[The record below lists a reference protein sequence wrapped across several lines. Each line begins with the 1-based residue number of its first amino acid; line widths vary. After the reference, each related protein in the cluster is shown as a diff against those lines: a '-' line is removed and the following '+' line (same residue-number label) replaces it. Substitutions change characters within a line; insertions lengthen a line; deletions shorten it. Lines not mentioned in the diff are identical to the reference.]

1 MFRDHMQ
8 MGLQKK
14 HSPVFSVDVG
24 VSEDSEKRSILQ
36 SISKVDGNEAPR
48 NDIAVFMSDETSEE
62 VRNFMKNYLL
72 KDTSDKSTE
81 PNISADDLQKLSDD
95 DVNSILDS
103 MPNRGE
109 TLNQYE
115 KRIKEMLE
123 KEKKERADAFKASKN
138 AKELRDLLNKHSE

>member
-1 MFRDHMQ
+1 MQ

-14 HSPVFSVDVG
+14 HNPIFSVDVG

-36 SISKVDGNEAPR
+36 SISKVDGNEAPK
-48 NDIAVFMSDETSEE
+48 NDIAVFMSQETSEE

-103 MPNRGE
+103 MPLRGE

-115 KRIKEMLE
+115 KRIKDMLE
-123 KEKKERADAFKASKN
+123 KEKKERSEAFKVAKYK
-138 AKELRDLLNKHSE
+138 KELNEVLNKD

>member
-14 HSPVFSVDVG
+14 HNPVFSVDVG

-36 SISKVDGNEAPR
+36 SISKADGNEAPR
-48 NDIAVFMSDETSEE
+48 NDIAVFMSEETSEE

-72 KDTSDKSTE
+72 KDASDKSSE
-81 PNISADDLQKLSDD
+81 PNISADDLQKLSNE
-95 DVNSILDS
+95 DVDNILDS
-103 MPNRGE
+103 MPMRGE

-115 KRIKEMLE
+115 KRIKDMLE
-123 KEKKERADAFKASKN
+123 AEKKERSDRFKAAKYQ
-138 AKELRDLLNKHSE
+138 KELKEALNKD

>member
-24 VSEDSEKRSILQ
+24 VSEDIEKRSILQ
-36 SISKVDGNEAPR
+36 SISKVEGNEVPR
-48 NDIAVFMSDETSEE
+48 NDIAVFMSEETSEE

-72 KDTSDKSTE
+72 KDVSDKSSE
-81 PNISADDLQKLSDD
+81 PNISANDLQKLSNE
-95 DVNSILDS
+95 DVDSILDS

-115 KRIKEMLE
+115 KRIKDMLE
-123 KEKKERADAFKASKN
+123 KEKKERSDAFKAARYK
-138 AKELRDLLNKHSE
+138 KELKEALNKE